1 MSATLTFLGAAGTV
15 TGSKHFLES
24 GQARLLL
31 DCGLFQGLKEL
42 RQRNWAPCPV
52 PAASIGGVLLSHA
65 HIDHSGAL
73 PRLGR
78 EGFRGPIYCTPGTA
92 DLLKIMLPDAAHL
105 QEEEAEFA
113 NRHQT
118 SKHQPALP
126 LFTTADAERVLTQ
139 VRPVGFNE
147 RFSPAPG
154 VSGALHQLGPHP
166 GRGARRGLDRRADP
180 RVLGRPGPLR
190 RADHARP
197 GSRARGRRAAGR
209 VDVRQPPPSGR
220 RPPRQAHGRRR
231 ARREKK
237 GWLLIPAFAVGRSQE
252 ILYDL
257 RALEDAARIPSLP
270 VYLDSPMAI
279 EATAIYARH
288 PEEHDADLKRVEAS
302 GERPFAPK
310 RVRICKSVDDSKRLN
325 DTDGPGIIIA
335 GSGMATGGRILHHF
349 VRRLPDE
356 RTTVLFVGYQA
367 AGTRGRLLREGAREV
382 RMLGQSVPVRA
393 AIMVSDSY
401 SAHADQGEILRWLG
415 GFTRPPETTYIVH
428 GEPDAA
434 AALQALIATR
444 LKWRAVVAQDGQ
456 RVTALGLSPLGCRRA
471 RAPDLPVA
479 RAVPCRP
486 LLPARRGGRG
496 SSGCPCPGPSSSRP
510 TTSRA

>member
-42 RQRNWAPCPV
+42 RQRNWEPCPV
-52 PAASIGGVLLSHA
+52 PAPSIGGVLLSHA

-78 EGFRGPIYCTPGTA
+78 EGFRAPIYCTRGTA

-147 RFSPAPG
+147 RFSPAAG
-154 VSGALHQLGPHP
+154 VSARFINSGHILGAGLVEVSID
-166 GRGARRGLDRRADP
+166 GRTLVFSGD
-180 RVLGRPGPLR
+180 LGRYGVPIMRDPDPVPTADVLLVESTYGDRLHPVDDH
-190 RADHARP
+190 RAKLTAAVQ
-197 GSRARGRRAAGR
+197 RA
-209 VDVRQPPPSGR
+209 VQ
-220 RPPRQAHGRRR
+220 
-231 ARREKK
+231 KK
-237 GWLLIPAFAVGRSQE
+237 GWLLIPSFAVGRSQE

-257 RALEDAARIPSLP
+257 RALEDTSRIPSLP

-288 PEEHDADLKRVEAS
+288 PEEHDEDLKQVEAS

-310 RVRICKSVDDSKRLN
+310 RVRICKSVEDSKRLN

-382 RMLGQSVPVRA
+382 RMLGQIVPVSA
-393 AIMVSDSY
+393 AILVSDSY

-434 AALQALIATR
+434 TALQALITTQ

-456 RVTALGLSPLGCRRA
+456 RVSLG
-471 RAPDLPVA
+471 
-479 RAVPCRP
+479 
-486 LLPARRGGRG
+486 
-496 SSGCPCPGPSSSRP
+496 
-510 TTSRA
+510 

>member
-15 TGSKHFLES
+15 TGSKHYLQS
-24 GQARLLL
+24 GQTRLLL

-52 PAASIGGVLLSHA
+52 PAAAIGGVLLSHA

-126 LFTTADAERVLTQ
+126 LFTTADADQVLTQ
-139 VRPVGFNE
+139 VRPVGFNDS
-147 RFSPAPG
+147 FSPAQG
-154 VSGALHQLGPHP
+154 VTARFINAGHILGAGLVEVSINGRTLVFSG
-166 GRGARRGLDRRADP
+166 D
-180 RVLGRPGPLR
+180 LGRYGVPIMRDPDPVPAADVLLVESTYGNRLHPADDHHDRLTAAVA
-190 RADHARP
+190 RA
-197 GSRARGRRAAGR
+197 
-209 VDVRQPPPSGR
+209 VQ
-220 RPPRQAHGRRR
+220 
-231 ARREKK
+231 KK

-257 RALEDAARIPSLP
+257 RELEDAARIPSLP

-279 EATAIYARH
+279 EATVIYARH
-288 PEEHDADLKRVEAS
+288 PEEHDQDLKRVEAS

-310 RVRICKSVDDSKRLN
+310 QLRICKTADDSKRLN

-349 VRRLPDE
+349 VRRLSDE

-367 AGTRGRLLREGAREV
+367 AGTRGRLLREGVREV
-382 RMLGQSVPVRA
+382 RMLGQVVPVRA
-393 AIMVSDSY
+393 TIMVSDSY

-434 AALQALIATR
+434 TALQALITSQ

-456 RVTALGLSPLGCRRA
+456 RVSLG
-471 RAPDLPVA
+471 
-479 RAVPCRP
+479 
-486 LLPARRGGRG
+486 
-496 SSGCPCPGPSSSRP
+496 
-510 TTSRA
+510 